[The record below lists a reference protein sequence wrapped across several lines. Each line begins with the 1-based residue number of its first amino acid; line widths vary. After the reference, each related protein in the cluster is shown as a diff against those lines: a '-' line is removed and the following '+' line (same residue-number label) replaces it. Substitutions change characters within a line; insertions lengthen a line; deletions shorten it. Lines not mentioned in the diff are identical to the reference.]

1 MSASMMEIDQNF
13 ADGDLVLVDFRP
25 VLGHEQ
31 DGMRPALVMSDAS
44 YNAASSYLLVCPIT
58 SNTRPW
64 PFKMPLP
71 DGLKIRGFVMLDQIK
86 SIDRR
91 HRVLRLIDHVSSH
104 AMVDYRERLAT
115 LLKLSP
121 PRGN

>member
-1 MSASMMEIDQNF
+1 MTVSMMENDEEF

-25 VLGHEQ
+25 VLGREQ
-31 DGMRPALVMSDAS
+31 DGLRPALVMTDAS
-44 YNAASSYLLVCPIT
+44 YNAASSYVVVCPVT

-71 DGLKIRGFVMLDQIK
+71 DGLKVRGFVMLDQIK

-91 HRVLRLIDHVSSH
+91 RRVLRLMDHVPSGVMQ
-104 AMVDYRERLAT
+104 AYRERLAT
-115 LLKLSP
+115 LLKLVP
-121 PRGN
+121 ERD